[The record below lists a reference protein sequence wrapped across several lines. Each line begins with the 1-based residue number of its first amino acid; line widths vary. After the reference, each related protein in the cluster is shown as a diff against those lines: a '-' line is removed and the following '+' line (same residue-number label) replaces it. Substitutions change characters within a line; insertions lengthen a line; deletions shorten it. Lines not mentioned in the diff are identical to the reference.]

1 MAVRGCSAP
10 FSCFF
15 GGNSFFLIIN
25 IFSFMKI
32 IIGCKDKI
40 YSLVYIVLDYIEDEE
55 TGFEKTMFSL
65 VHRGTVNGWV

>member
-1 MAVRGCSAP
+1 
-10 FSCFF
+10 
-15 GGNSFFLIIN
+15 
-25 IFSFMKI
+25 MKI